1 MRQRTSWL
9 SQDEKDL
16 IVQEAV
22 GLLERVGMRVSGS
35 RALDTLAAAG
45 AAVDPASGIVRFP
58 PGLVRE
64 ALAQCPREVLMAGA
78 TPAQDVLLA
87 DEEGPHF
94 CSSGC
99 GAFVLDDE
107 TGERRLSTLED
118 LRKATALLDAAQEVD
133 LIWTTVTAN
142 DVPLDVRELT
152 GYFTMLT
159 NSDKHVTFVDSP
171 SQVEPLLRI
180 RDIVAG
186 DADSFRE
193 RPRFSTLL
201 TAASPLQ
208 VDGGALDF
216 HAAMAAQ
223 GVPIEVYTIPMSGA
237 TAPVTVAAGITQA
250 VAEFLG
256 VATAIQSLAPGA
268 RLVFGASSNVMDM
281 RSAHVAYGA
290 PESHLMAAAS
300 IEMGHFLGVPVAV
313 PGLGTE
319 AKYPGIQAGYDKA
332 FKGLTTAAAGADV
345 LSGGVGML
353 DSVDLL
359 YLPQIVIDC
368 EIAGIIRR
376 LLADVTIT
384 QREILSDSIERVG
397 PGGHFLAERETRR
410 RIRAGEQFAPVVS
423 TRLSY
428 DVWRD
433 EGRDE
438 VAIARERVAATLK
451 ARADWAPSLDDA
463 QLAALAAICGVTPE
477 MVRALG
483 D

>member
-9 SQDEKDL
+9 SQEEKEL
-16 IVQEAV
+16 IVQEALGVLESV
-22 GLLERVGMRVSGS
+22 GIRMSGS
-35 RALDTLAAAG
+35 RALETLSAAG
-45 AAVDPASGIVRFP
+45 AVVDPVSGIVRMP

-64 ALAQCPREVLMAGA
+64 ALAQCPREIVMGGA
-78 TPAQDVLLA
+78 TPAQDVKLA
-87 DEEGPHF
+87 DGEGSHF

-99 GAFVLDDE
+99 GAFVLDDT
-107 TGERRLSTLED
+107 TGQRRLSTLDD
-118 LRKATALLDAAQEVD
+118 LRKATMLLDAAPQVD
-133 LIWTTVTAN
+133 LIWTTVTPN

-152 GYFTMLT
+152 VFYTMLT

-171 SQVEPLLRI
+171 SRVDALLLI
-180 RDIVAG
+180 RDIVSG
-186 DADSFRE
+186 DPDAFRE

-208 VDGGALDF
+208 VDGHVLDF
-216 HAAMAAQ
+216 HAAVAAH

-237 TAPVTVAAGITQA
+237 TAPVTMAAGITQA

-256 VATAIQSLAPGA
+256 VATAMQSLAPGA

-281 RSAHVAYGA
+281 HSAHVAYGA

-332 FKGLTTAAAGADV
+332 FKGLTAAAAGADV

-368 EIAGIIRR
+368 EIVGIIRR
-376 LLADVTIT
+376 LLGDVTISHE
-384 QREILSDSIERVG
+384 EILSDMMARVG
-397 PGGHFLAERETRR
+397 PGGHFLAERETSR
-410 RIRAGEQFAPVVS
+410 RIRAGEQFTPTVS

-428 DVWRD
+428 DAWKA

-438 VAIARERVAATLK
+438 IAAAREAVAETFA
-451 ARADWAPSLDDA
+451 ARTAWRPALDDS
-463 QLAALAAICGVTPE
+463 QVAALAEVCHVT
-477 MVRALG
+477 
-483 D
+483 

>member
-9 SQDEKDL
+9 SQEEKEL
-16 IVQEAV
+16 IAREAV
-22 GLLERVGMRVSGS
+22 TLLERVGMRMSGS

-45 AAVDPASGIVRFP
+45 AAVDPASGVVRFP
-58 PGLVRE
+58 PGLVYE
-64 ALAQCPREVLMAGA
+64 ALAQCPRSVVLAGA
-78 TPAQDVLLA
+78 TPVRDVLLA
-87 DEEGPHF
+87 DGESSHF

-99 GAFVLDDE
+99 GAFVLDDQ
-107 TGERRLSTLED
+107 TGERRLSTLDD
-118 LRKATALLDAAQEVD
+118 LRKATTLLDAAPDVD
-133 LIWTTVTAN
+133 LVWTSVTPS

-152 GYFTMLT
+152 VFFTMLT
-159 NSDKHVTFVDSP
+159 HTDKHITFVDSP
-171 SQVEPLLRI
+171 SRADALLRI
-180 RDIVAG
+180 RDIVAR
-186 DADSFRE
+186 DADAFRQ

-208 VDGGALDF
+208 VDGGVMDF
-216 HAAMAAQ
+216 HATMAAS

-256 VATAIQSLAPGA
+256 VATAMQSMAPGA
-268 RLVFGASSNVMDM
+268 RLVFGASSNIMDM
-281 RSAHVAYGA
+281 HSCHVAYGA

-319 AKYPGIQAGYDKA
+319 AKYPGIQAGFDKA

-368 EIAGIIRR
+368 EIVGIIRR
-376 LLADVTIT
+376 LLADVTISHE
-384 QREILSDSIERVG
+384 EILGEMIERVG
-397 PGGHFLAERETRR
+397 PGGHFLAEKETTR
-410 RIRAGEQFAPVVS
+410 RIRAGQQFAPVVS

-428 DVWRD
+428 DAWKL

-438 VAIARERVAATLK
+438 LAAARDQVAATLA
-451 ARADWAPSLDDA
+451 ARADWRPALTDD
-463 QLAALAAICGVTPE
+463 QLAALADICGVTIS
-477 MVRALG
+477 
-483 D
+483 

>member
-1 MRQRTSWL
+1 MRQQTSWL
-9 SQDEKDL
+9 SEAEKEL
-16 IVQEAV
+16 IVNEALA
-22 GLLERVGMRVSGS
+22 LLERVGMRMTGS
-35 RALDTLAAAG
+35 RALERLAAAG
-45 AAVDPASGIVRFP
+45 ADVDAAGGIVRLP

-64 ALAQCPREVLMAGA
+64 AVARCPREVLMGGA
-78 TPAQDVLLA
+78 TPAQDVLLG
-87 DEEGPHF
+87 DGRGPHF

-107 TGERRLSTLED
+107 TGARRLSTLDD
-118 LRKATALLDAAQEVD
+118 LRKATELLDASPQVD

-152 GYFTMLT
+152 GFFTMFT
-159 NSDKHVTFVDSP
+159 RSDKHVTFVDCP

-180 RDIVAG
+180 MDIVAG
-186 DADSFRE
+186 DADAFRE

-208 VDGGALDF
+208 VDGGVLDF
-216 HAAMAAQ
+216 HAAMAVH

-237 TAPVTVAAGITQA
+237 TAPVTIAAGVTQA
-250 VAEFLG
+250 VAEFMG
-256 VATAIQSLAPGA
+256 VATAMQSLAPGA
-268 RLVFGASSNVMDM
+268 RMIFGASSNVMDM

-332 FKGLTTAAAGADV
+332 FKGLTTASAGADV

-376 LLADVTIT
+376 LLSDVTISHE
-384 QREILSDSIERVG
+384 EILGAMIEKVG
-397 PGGHFLAERETRR
+397 PGGHFLAEKETRR
-410 RIRAGEQFAPVVS
+410 RLRAGEQFAAVVS

-428 DVWRD
+428 DAWQAA
-433 EGRDE
+433 GRDE
-438 VAIARERVAATLK
+438 LAVARERVAAMLA
-451 ARADWAPSLDDA
+451 ARADWRPALSDDQLD
-463 QLAALAAICGVTPE
+463 ALAAVCGVE
-477 MVRALG
+477 NV
-483 D
+483 

>member
-1 MRQRTSWL
+1 MP
-9 SQDEKDL
+9 
-16 IVQEAV
+16 AH
-22 GLLERVGMRVSGS
+22 G
-35 RALDTLAAAG
+35 RAW
-45 AAVDPASGIVRFP
+45 PARP
-58 PGLVRE
+58 PS
-64 ALAQCPREVLMAGA
+64 
-78 TPAQDVLLA
+78 QDVLLA
-87 DEEGPHF
+87 DGEGSHF

-107 TGERRLSTLED
+107 TGERRLSTLDD
-118 LRKATALLDAAQEVD
+118 LRRATLLLDAASEVD
-133 LIWTTVTAN
+133 LVWTSVTPS

-152 GYFTMLT
+152 VFFTMLT
-159 NSDKHVTFVDSP
+159 HTDKHVTFVDSP
-171 SQVEPLLRI
+171 SRADALLQI
-180 RDIVAG
+180 RDIVAR
-186 DADSFRE
+186 DADAFRQ

-208 VDGGALDF
+208 VDGGVMDF
-216 HAAMAAQ
+216 HATMAAS

-256 VATAIQSLAPGA
+256 VATAMQSMAPGA
-268 RLVFGASSNVMDM
+268 RLVFGASSNIMDM
-281 RSAHVAYGA
+281 RSCHVAYGA

-332 FKGLTTAAAGADV
+332 FKGLTTASAGADV

-368 EIAGIIRR
+368 EIVGIIRR
-376 LLADVTIT
+376 LLADMPISHE
-384 QREILSDSIERVG
+384 EILGEMIERVG
-397 PGGHFLAERETRR
+397 PGGHFLAEKETRR

-423 TRLSY
+423 TRLS
-428 DVWRD
+428 VRRL
-433 EGRDE
+433 EGRGPRRDRRRPRE
-438 VAIARERVAATLK
+438 GGGDTGDSSGLASGADRRPAGRARGRLRRRFHLTS
-451 ARADWAPSLDDA
+451 RGGPPSVSTWVDTSAYREDS
-463 QLAALAAICGVTPE
+463 
-477 MVRALG
+477 
-483 D
+483 